1 MCIAYKRAHFLCVCA
16 ACVVYFKYDFRK
28 LFSEDK
34 LFCLLMKNYKRGFNY
49 KIIYVML
56 DVLLA
61 FVVSLLAFLAYYKPQ
76 YFVESYNW
84 QSSLIYCGSIAII
97 TPIAFWAFKVYKI
110 ITRDIGIFECIRIML
125 ITFAIQLIGLIAIS
139 VIPYLPRFTDY
150 IFCWVLSGTALV
162 FLHPLQRILVRVL
175 NIATII
181 TNKTY
186 KVKTIVIG
194 AGATGKVVVD
204 ESRRNKDNHNQIVAI
219 VDDDPNKIGGLFAN
233 IPVKGPVSDIAKII
247 DYTGAEEVII
257 AMSKITED
265 RLHEILGL
273 LNTCNVRVR
282 RMPLIAE
289 MQGPNDKRIIDVDL
303 DDLLS
308 RDPVVLD
315 NKAIYG
321 MLHDKC
327 VMVTGAGGSIGS
339 ELVRQIFNAHP
350 KTLVLFDIYENST
363 YEIQMELTRRIR
375 EEKIKDINLV
385 TLIGSTYNET
395 RVEQIIKKYKP
406 DYIYHAAAYK
416 HVPLMEDSPAEAIR
430 TNVIGTYNVAKMA
443 DKYGVKKMVL
453 VSTDKAVRPT
463 NVMGAPKR
471 FAETIIQY
479 YSSKSKTKYAAVRF
493 GNVLGS
499 NGSVVPLFKKQ
510 IEMGGPITITDKEI
524 IRYFMT
530 IPEAVSLILQCGL
543 FAEGGEIFVLDMG
556 KPVKI
561 IDLAEK
567 LIRQA
572 GLVPYVDIDIIET
585 GLRPGEKLFEEL
597 LIDTEHQTKTD
608 NRKIFIEPASRVSN
622 ELEHDVSEAS
632 CAFDIEETKDVKE
645 LLAKLINTYTIGKEK

>member
-1 MCIAYKRAHFLCVCA
+1 MKKTKRL
-16 ACVVYFKYDFRK
+16 
-28 LFSEDK
+28 
-34 LFCLLMKNYKRGFNY
+34 FNY
-49 KIIYVML
+49 KLIYVLL
-56 DVLLA
+56 DIVLA
-61 FVVSLLAFLAYYKPQ
+61 FGVSVVAFLSFYKPVH
-76 YFVESYNW
+76 FVENYHW
-84 QSSLIYCGSIAII
+84 ASSLIYSGGIALL
-97 TPIAFWAFKVYKI
+97 TFVAFAIFKVYRI
-110 ITRDIGIFECIRIML
+110 VTVEIGIFECIRMMI
-125 ITFAIQLIGLIAIS
+125 ITFIVQIIGLVVIS
-139 VIPYLPRFTDY
+139 SVPYPYLPRFTDY
-150 IFCWVLSGTALV
+150 IFAWMLSTAALL
-162 FLHPLQRILVRVL
+162 FLHPLLRVFVRVF
-175 NIATII
+175 NIAANISKK
-181 TNKTY
+181 TN

-204 ESRRNKDNHNQIVAI
+204 ESRRNENNHNDIVCI

-233 IPVKGPVSDIAKII
+233 IPVKGPISDIAKII
-247 DYTGAEEVII
+247 DYTKAEEVII
-257 AMSKITED
+257 AMSKISQE
-265 RLHEILGL
+265 RLHEILGY
-273 LNTCNVRVR
+273 LNACNVRVR

-308 RDPVVLD
+308 RDPVILD
-315 NKAIYG
+315 NHEVND
-321 MLHDKC
+321 MLHEKC

-339 ELVRQIFNAHP
+339 ELVRQIFKTHP
-350 KTLVLFDIYENST
+350 KTLILFDIYENST
-363 YEIQMELTRRIR
+363 YDIQMELTRRIR

-385 TLIGSTYNET
+385 TLIGSTYNEI
-395 RVEQIIKKYKP
+395 RVEQIIKKYRP

-463 NVMGAPKR
+463 NVMGATKR

-479 YSSKSKTKYAAVRF
+479 YSSVSKNTKYAAVRF

-510 IEMGGPITITDKEI
+510 IEAGGPVTITDKEI

-543 FAEGGEIFVLDMG
+543 FANGGEIFILDMG

-561 IDLAEK
+561 LDLAEK

-572 GLVPYVDIDIIET
+572 GLVPYVDIDIVET

-597 LIDTEHQTKTD
+597 LLDTKNQKKTEN
-608 NRKIFIEPASRVSN
+608 NRIYVEQKEFVN
-622 ELEHDVSEAS
+622 NNLE
-632 CAFDIEETKDVKE
+632 FDVKE
-645 LLAKLINTYTIGKEK
+645 SSRAFEMEETSDIKNLLASLIKTYTIDRK

>member
-1 MCIAYKRAHFLCVCA
+1 MKNKRFNLHFLYA
-16 ACVVYFKYDFRK
+16 I
-28 LFSEDK
+28 S
-34 LFCLLMKNYKRGFNY
+34 
-49 KIIYVML
+49 
-56 DVLLA
+56 DVL
-61 FVVSLLAFLAYYKPQ
+61 VSFLVTLITLISYYGFDGFK
-76 YFVESYNW
+76 SNW
-84 QSSLIYCGSIAII
+84 IASLIYAGSIAIF
-97 TPIAFWAFKVYKI
+97 TFLMFLVFKVYKI
-110 ITRDIGIFECIRIML
+110 ITKDIGIFESIRIVAVAL
-125 ITFAIQLIGLIAIS
+125 FVNIVGLIVSIFIPQLPS
-139 VIPYLPRFTDY
+139 VPLFLFNWSLGTVTLLFIHP
-150 IFCWVLSGTALV
+150 VLRVFVRV
-162 FLHPLQRILVRVL
+162 FLLANVRFKKE
-175 NIATII
+175 
-181 TNKTY
+181 NK
-186 KVKTIVIG
+186 VRTIVIG

-204 ESRRNKDNHNQIVAI
+204 ETRRNEKNHNQIVAV

-247 DYTGAEEVII
+247 DYTKAEEVII
-257 AMSKITED
+257 AMSKIDENK
-265 RLHEILGL
+265 LHEILGY
-273 LNTCNVRVR
+273 LNSCNVRVR

-308 RDPVVLD
+308 REPVILD
-315 NKAIYG
+315 NRATKEMLYG
-321 MLHDKC
+321 KC
-327 VMVTGAGGSIGS
+327 VLVTGAGGSIGS
-339 ELVRQIFNAHP
+339 ELVRQIFNTHP

-385 TLIGSTYNET
+385 TLIGSTYNEV

-443 DKYGVKKMVL
+443 DKYKVKKMVL

-463 NVMGAPKR
+463 NVMGATKR

-479 YSSKSKTKYAAVRF
+479 YSSVSKHTKYAAVRF

-510 IEMGGPITITDKEI
+510 IEMGGPVTITDKKI

-530 IPEAVSLILQCGL
+530 IPEAVGLILQCGL

-561 IDLAEK
+561 MDLAEK

-572 GLVPYVDIDIIET
+572 GLVPGVDIEIVET

-597 LIDTEHQTKTD
+597 LINTETQTKTA
-608 NRKIFIEPASRVSN
+608 NRRIYVEQKESINNNINEDVLHIQESFGMVEPN
-622 ELEHDVSEAS
+622 
-632 CAFDIEETKDVKE
+632 DIKKFLKE
-645 LLAKLINTYTIGKEK
+645 FVDTYSIGNNR